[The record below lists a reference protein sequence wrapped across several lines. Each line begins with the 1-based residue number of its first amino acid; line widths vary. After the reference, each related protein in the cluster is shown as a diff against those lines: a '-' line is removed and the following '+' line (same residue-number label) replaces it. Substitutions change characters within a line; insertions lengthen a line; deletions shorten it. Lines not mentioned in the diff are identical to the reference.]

1 MSLRGITRY
10 GGVQNPYLS
19 RQDAK
24 QEHSVSFEKLDG
36 GLNLWDLDYR
46 MGRNESP
53 RMENLWWKDGVLC
66 CRDGQNACD
75 GVDEDGKKDGPG
87 TGYAASNGQFHG
99 MEFFHIGDGI
109 YYGNPAQEDM
119 TLAKLCGGIP
129 AVRGTFF
136 QYDGAL
142 YYKTAGCF
150 KRITKGETF
159 AAEDVAGYVPVIVLN
174 ADPATGSGDL
184 YQPENRLAD
193 GKTVWYN
200 AAQDVTV
207 YHLPVQDVAAV
218 VRVEVDGAVKTPGT
232 DYTVDLEK
240 GTVTFPEAPSVTDPP
255 TNNTVKITYEKEN
268 AAARKAVMDCR
279 YAAVYG
285 GGSSV
290 VLVLAG
296 SEEQPN
302 AYFWNGNHTVMDA
315 AYFPVTQY
323 NLAGDRAEAV
333 TGFGIQSGYLM
344 IFKERSVGRTELG
357 TTEIDGRAYLTM
369 NYTNVNSETGCDLPW
384 TIRLVENNLVFCNQ
398 EQGVHIV
405 KSTTPALENNIES
418 ISRNVNGTAERHG
431 LLHDVRLADAD
442 AVCACDDG
450 DRYWLA
456 ADGHVYVWDYALS
469 TAGKPSWFYFTSIR
483 AAAFFL
489 AEERVH
495 HLSPAGRVTRMERT
509 YADYNGAIRK
519 VYQFATQHFGS
530 YERLKD
536 VRRVMLQTRS
546 DTDTR
551 IRVTYQT
558 DEERRVDLTD
568 IVSYCWRLSP
578 RDLTHRYLG
587 VTEFAV
593 NAVRRPGCRHV
604 RHFTMTLENNEPFC
618 DMSLVGA
625 QIYYNYQGRDRG

>member
-1 MSLRGITRY
+1 MSFRGITRY
-10 GGVQNPYLS
+10 GGVRSPYLS
-19 RQDAK
+19 RPSAK
-24 QEHSVSFEKLDG
+24 KEYMIDYARLDG

-53 RMENLWWKDGVLC
+53 EMENLWWRDGVLC

-75 GVDEDGKKDGPG
+75 GVDEDGKKAGPG
-87 TGYAASNGQFHG
+87 VGYAASNGQFHG
-99 MEFFHIGDGI
+99 MEFFHIGACI
-109 YYGNPAQEDM
+109 YYGDPSQEDM
-119 TLAKLCGGIP
+119 TLVKLCEGIP
-129 AVRGTFF
+129 EVRGTFF

-142 YYKTAGCF
+142 YYKTKGCF
-150 KRITKGETF
+150 KKITKEETF
-159 AAEDVAGYVPVIVLN
+159 AAADVAGYVPVIVLN

-200 AAQDVTV
+200 AKESVKE

-218 VRVEVDGAVKTPGT
+218 TKVEVDGAEKTVET

-240 GTVTFPEAPSVTDPP
+240 GTVTFTSAPPVTNPP
-255 TNNTVKITYEKEN
+255 TNNTVKITYTKEN
-268 AAARKAVMDCR
+268 TAAKKAVMDCR
-279 YAAVYG
+279 YAIVYG
-285 GGSSV
+285 GGNSV

-315 AYFPVTQY
+315 AYFPISQY

-333 TGFGIQSGYLM
+333 TGFGVQSGFLM
-344 IFKERSVGRTELG
+344 IFKEHSVGRAELS
-357 TTEIDGRAYLTM
+357 TSEIDGRAYLTL

-384 TIRLVENNLVFCNQ
+384 TIRLVENNLVFCNR

-418 ISRNVNGTAERHG
+418 ISRNVNGTAERRG
-431 LLHDVRLADAD
+431 LLYDVRKAGD
-442 AVCACDDG
+442 VCTCNDG

-456 ADGHVYVWDYALS
+456 ANGHVYVWDYVLS
-469 TAGKPSWFYFTSIR
+469 SASKPSWFYFTNIR

-489 AEERVH
+489 ADETVH
-495 HLSPAGRVTRMERT
+495 HLSPSGRVTRMERT
-509 YADYNGAIRK
+509 YADFNGPIDK
-519 VYQFATQHFGS
+519 VYRFATQHFGS
-530 YERLKD
+530 YDRLKD
-536 VRRVMLQTRS
+536 VRRVVFQTRS
-546 DTDTR
+546 DTDTKIR
-551 IRVTYQT
+551 ITYKSDYET
-558 DEERRVDLTD
+558 RRDLTD
-568 IVSYCWRLSP
+568 IESFSWRLCP

-587 VTEFAV
+587 VPQFALA
-593 NAVRRPGCRHV
+593 AVRKPGCRHV
-604 RHFTMTLENNEPFC
+604 RHFTMTLENHEAFR

-625 QIYYNYQGRDRG
+625 QIYYNYQGRDR

>member
-1 MSLRGITRY
+1 MYTSSR
-10 GGVQNPYLS
+10 NPYLS
-19 RQDAK
+19 TSSLPSSK
-24 QEHSVSFEKLDG
+24 SEYSVDFEKLDG

-53 RMENLWWKDGVLC
+53 RMENLWWSDGVLC

-87 TGYAASNGQFHG
+87 IGYAMSELFG
-99 MEFFHIGDGI
+99 ERVFFHIGDGI
-109 YYGNPAQEDM
+109 YYGDPAQEDM
-119 TLAKLCGGIP
+119 TLTKLCGEIP

-142 YYKTAGCF
+142 YYKTTGCF
-150 KRITKGETF
+150 KRITKDETF
-159 AAEDVAGYVPVIVLN
+159 EAEDVVGYVPVIVLN

-200 AAQDVTV
+200 AAQDVTE

-218 VRVEVDGAVKTPGT
+218 VRVEVDGAEKAAEE

-240 GTVTFPEAPSVTDPP
+240 GTVTFTEAPPVTDPP

-268 AAARKAVMDCR
+268 AAAKKAVMDCR

-357 TTEIDGRAYLTM
+357 TAEIDGRAYLTM
-369 NYTNVNSETGCDLPW
+369 NYTNVNSEIGCDLPW
-384 TIRLVENNLVFCNQ
+384 TIQLVENNLVFGSS
-398 EQGVHIV
+398 EQGVCLV
-405 KSTTPALENNIES
+405 QSTTPALENNILS
-418 ISRNVNGTAERHG
+418 ISRKVNGTEQRRG
-431 LLHDVRLADAD
+431 LLQDVRGRQA
-442 AVCACDDG
+442 CACDDG
-450 DRYWLA
+450 DRYWLAA

-469 TAGKPSWFYFTSIR
+469 TAGKPSWFYFTNIE
-483 AAAFFL
+483 AAAL
-489 AEERVH
+489 RKLGGKVYL
-495 HLSPAGRVTRMERT
+495 LSPRGRVMRFART
-509 YADYNGAIRK
+509 YADCNGAIRK

-593 NAVRRPGCRHV
+593 NAARRPGCRHV